1 MKFATLC
8 FLLLS
13 AFHAWAAPL
22 PSATE
27 DSEECEPPAA
37 VIRSPESVIRVGY
50 TPFGLMIDERLML
63 GGQVGE
69 TALIETHGR
78 AAGQLGGTSTA
89 HEMLPLAV
97 APEEEIKCQPHD
109 GQEDEHHPA

>member
-50 TPFGLMIDERLML
+50 TPFGLMIDEQLML
-63 GGQVGE
+63 NSLKSTLTPEKLGHPVTFRQYAAHDLAKAVRAGE
-69 TALIETHGR
+69 VDIVFSESPFTK
-78 AAGQLGGTSTA
+78 
-89 HEMLPLAV
+89 P
-97 APEEEIKCQPHD
+97 
-109 GQEDEHHPA
+109 

>member
-63 GGQVGE
+63 NSLKSTLTPENLATRSPFASTRHTTWPKLSGLE
-69 TALIETHGR
+69 KL
-78 AAGQLGGTSTA
+78 TSFFPSRPFTK
-89 HEMLPLAV
+89 P
-97 APEEEIKCQPHD
+97 
-109 GQEDEHHPA
+109 